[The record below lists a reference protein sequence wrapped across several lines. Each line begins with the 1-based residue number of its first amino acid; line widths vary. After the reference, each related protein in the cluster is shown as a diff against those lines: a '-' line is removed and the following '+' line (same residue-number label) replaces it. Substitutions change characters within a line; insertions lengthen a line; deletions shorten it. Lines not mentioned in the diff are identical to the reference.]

1 MNTASALQL
10 STQQPTSIHR
20 MAVQVGL
27 DQIKAIYAQ
36 MQQIDT
42 LEMELDFDEVQS
54 VFEFELLAL
63 DPTSNAWVTEYT
75 SPTICLDDQE
85 AITQL
90 QDVISAANAL
100 INPNVLNFPKLS
112 ITADRCGIELRTS
125 EEHMFD
131 LLNPQAQA
139 FDITDIAH
147 HLSNICRFN
156 GATTSHYSVAQ
167 HSVLVSRIVPPY
179 LALAGLM
186 HDAAEAYVGDLP
198 SPLKAL
204 LPDYQDIEN
213 NILQTIFEKVGIN
226 FPYHN
231 EVKRADLVA
240 LATEARDLLKPIGE
254 EKQWESLSGISP
266 CDIAITPMTQQEAE
280 AAFLARYFEL
290 QAQAVN
296 LG

>member
-1 MNTASALQL
+1 MNTANPLQL
-10 STQQPTSIHR
+10 SNTQPTSIHR

-27 DQIKAIYAQ
+27 DQLKAIYAQ
-36 MQQIDT
+36 MQQIDS
-42 LEMELDFDEVQS
+42 LEMELDFDEVQY
-54 VFEFELLAL
+54 VFDFELLAL

-75 SPTICLDDQE
+75 SPTICLDDPI

-90 QDVISAANAL
+90 QDVINAANAL

-112 ITADRCGIELRTS
+112 ITADRCGVELRTS

-131 LLNPQAQA
+131 LLNPQANT
-139 FDITDIAH
+139 FDIADIAH

-156 GATTSHYSVAQ
+156 GATTTHYSVAQ

-213 NILQTIFEKVGIN
+213 NILQTIFEKVGIA
-226 FPYHN
+226 FPYHK

-240 LATEARDLLKPIGE
+240 LATEARDLLKPTGQA
-254 EKQWESLSGISP
+254 KHWESLSGISP
-266 CDIAITPMTQQEAE
+266 CDITITPLGPEQAEAE
-280 AAFLARYFEL
+280 FLARYFEL
-290 QAQAVN
+290 QTQAVT

>member
-1 MNTASALQL
+1 MNTATALQL
-10 STQQPTSIHR
+10 SSRHPTSIHK

-36 MQQIDT
+36 LQQIDS
-42 LEMELDFDEVQS
+42 LEMELDLCEVKAE
-54 VFEFELLAL
+54 FEFELLAL

-75 SPTICLDDQE
+75 SPTICLDDPK
-85 AITQL
+85 AIQQL
-90 QDVISAANAL
+90 QDVINAANAL
-100 INPNVLNFPKLS
+100 INPNVLNFPSASQSSLS
-112 ITADRCGIELRTS
+112 AMIHTS
-125 EEHMFD
+125 QANTFD
-131 LLNPQAQA
+131 LLAPHKSNINI
-139 FDITDIAH
+139 DDIAH
-147 HLSNICRFN
+147 QLSNLCRFN
-156 GATTSHYSVAQ
+156 GATTTHYSVAQ

-186 HDAAEAYVGDLP
+186 HDAAEAYIGDLP

-213 NILQTIFEKVGIN
+213 NILQTIFEKVGLT

-240 LATEARDLLKPIGE
+240 LATEARDLLNPVGE
-254 EKQWESLSGISP
+254 EKQWDSLSGISP
-266 CDIAITPMTQQEAE
+266 CEISITPMTPAEAE
-280 AAFLARYFEL
+280 AAFRARYFEL